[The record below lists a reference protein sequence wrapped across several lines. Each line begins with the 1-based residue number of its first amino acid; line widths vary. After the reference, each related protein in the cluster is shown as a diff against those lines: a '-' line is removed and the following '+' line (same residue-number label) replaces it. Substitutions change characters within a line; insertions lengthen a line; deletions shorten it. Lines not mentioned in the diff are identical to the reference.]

1 MTSWASSRPRRT
13 RALCAHRALSSRD
26 RTRDTHPRYLGK
38 LIIAVYSKPRE
49 RAPPHFHVIA
59 PDVDVTVRLD
69 ILQVLAGRSDRKAF
83 AAALTWAEANMD
95 LLWAKSRDLN
105 G

>member
-1 MTSWASSRPRRT
+1 M
-13 RALCAHRALSSRD
+13 
-26 RTRDTHPRYLGK
+26 
-38 LIIAVYSKPRE
+38 
-49 RAPPHFHVIA
+49 IA

-95 LLWAKSRDLN
+95 LLWAKSRDLDE
-105 G
+105 